1 MTQAER
7 RHFKCMDLRSSGLL
21 LRPVLLVAVALL
33 LCCLR
38 GVAGQDTPVFD
49 FAERPPNV
57 TSNTTAVFRF
67 SLVFSNGSDPCG
79 ADCAIQCELDDAP
92 FVDCADRTRVYSG
105 LSDGDHVFTIF
116 ASTSK
121 GVFYTNKQFWT
132 VDTKPP
138 TAAISAGPAFT
149 NAVNVSLAI
158 QFSEPCTGNGGF
170 QCNNVSSCSVYAGGP
185 GVVLPSTL
193 RTLTSG
199 LTYTVTVALSTD
211 VISGKVHIAMQRNFC
226 TDAAGNVFRRNEN
239 SSFTV
244 RFDRSI
250 PTVNMWTPIQDTQVQ
265 INNEFRTISAT
276 NKSED
281 LIIYLDFSESMITT
295 TAQLLNALRTTGG
308 VLSPT
313 NRKSH
318 GNRRFGFLLSNV
330 SDLSIVTVT
339 LPANSSF
346 SRFNTPVVNTVN
358 ITFLYD
364 SVRPKVT
371 VSTTSLAKTKN
382 QLIPVLIQFTKPVF
396 IFDSTNVT
404 ISGGNL
410 TRFSEVS
417 KSTYAL
423 EVFVESD
430 KVVSV
435 SVGENVTYDISS
447 NPNLASNVLRVRHYT
462 VPAAAV
468 ALSSFTTAGLIA
480 TALASGALSISQAT
494 LAAAGALTSRPTG
507 YIGADASRNL
517 LGMATH
523 LQVFALSDWLAVS
536 LPVEYRETTRGL
548 RWLIPHVN
556 PPWQDQHNNTFLR
569 NALFERQVQPQTPM
583 MRAITR
589 ARRRLLDEENLF
601 CSHGELEEGQGLDQ
615 LEIDCK
621 ETTCPLSQLS
631 THSGAQLHS
640 AVEDGGSVVHLAQ
653 GRRRL
658 GTNMSLFGPALL
670 PSEYSLYFESGMSNE
685 ELEGIFYRTKYTGW
699 RDFSRN
705 MFWLGVVGGGLV
717 LLHILLLVF
726 LRWRTKTSVR
736 GALTIPRFELFFL
749 VLAIPCICQASAF
762 IIRGGTTLGI
772 IIGVLLLAIPA
783 AYLLSV
789 ILFLIIAVFMGSL
802 LEYKEVI
809 SQGGGGS
816 SSHDESW
823 TWRWRSKFAEVVA
836 GRDVVAKWVRK
847 DGLSHSFV
855 PRYGIFFEDRK
866 GPPKLIVLDNDNSGT
881 FPKWVESGSN
891 GIGRMRAVN
900 SDDES
905 EEVSVPWYKKL
916 LGGAQASYFIV
927 DVARRI
933 TLGVIFG
940 AFARSDESWIQVSIA
955 VGITAFQTLYLIILR
970 PFIKRGVQV
979 VESISLLCETGLF
992 VTAIVLLA
1000 LGHPA
1005 DDYLGVGLLL
1015 LGLLLFSFV
1024 SQLVNEWY
1032 ALMKQLLRLSPS
1044 QEPSLKEGL
1053 KFLGSGLVIPFI
1065 PRRHWSRFIRPQP
1078 QQPRTGLVP
1087 VVPMSPEP
1095 DLERPRRST
1104 SVQQGSPLIAAG
1116 PEPPIPGYDPGSPAF
1131 VDPRNA
1137 ATEQAVVVSS
1147 EIKGDM
1153 ATARQDKPVWGSQWK
1168 RSRSMEGKRTTRGTK
1183 ADPKSSELK
1192 MLRELAK
1199 ASFPR
1204 WKKQQDEEA
1213 VVTESG
1219 LDISSPVHSNVG
1231 QAGGGARRKRSSSAP
1246 SQVGADG
1253 EDRVYSDDDSLS
1265 DNSSDDEDYGRPQIV
1280 GESSDIMATDHPV
1293 YENTAKRVET
1303 RDMSETNSSPAC
1315 ATYSV
1320 PEEIPRESSPPGN
1333 SQGATGSALRQEV
1346 DAQKIMPKNEQ
1357 RAEILAYDQNWG
1369 FECTG
1374 ENVVI

>member
-1 MTQAER
+1 MTGAER
-7 RHFKCMDLRSSGLL
+7 WSSKCMDLRSKVPLCPGLL
-21 LRPVLLVAVALL
+21 VVVAVLF
-33 LCCLR
+33 CCLL
-38 GVAGQDTPVFD
+38 GVTGQDTPVFS

-67 SLVFSNGSDPCG
+67 SLVFLNGSDPCG

-92 FVDCADRTRVYSG
+92 FEDCADRMRVYTG

-138 TAAISAGPAFT
+138 TASISAGPAFT
-149 NAVNVSLAI
+149 NAENVSVAI

-170 QCNNVSSCSVYAGGP
+170 QCNNASSCSVYVGGP
-185 GVVLPSTL
+185 GKVLPSTL
-193 RTLTSG
+193 RTLTEG
-199 LTYTVTVALSTD
+199 LTYTLTVALSSD
-211 VISGKVHIAMQRNFC
+211 VIAGKVLIAMQRDFC
-226 TDAAGNVFRRNEN
+226 TDAAGNVFRRNVN

-250 PTVNMWTPIQDTQVQ
+250 PTVNMWTPIQDAQVQ
-265 INNEFRTISAT
+265 IHNEFRTISAT
-276 NKSED
+276 NNSDD

-295 TAQLLNALRTTGG
+295 TAQLLKALRTTDG
-308 VLSPT
+308 VFSST

-330 SDLSIVTVT
+330 SDLSIITVT
-339 LPANSSF
+339 LPANTSF
-346 SRFNTPVVNTVN
+346 SRFNTPVVNAVN

-364 SVRPKVT
+364 SVRPQVK

-382 QLIPVLIQFTKPVF
+382 QLVPVLIQFTKPVF
-396 IFDSTNVT
+396 IFGSTSVT

-410 TRFSEVS
+410 TRFNEVS

-423 EVFVESD
+423 EVLVESD
-430 KVVSV
+430 NVVSV
-435 SVGENVTYDISS
+435 SVGENVTNDISL
-447 NPNLASNVLRVRHYT
+447 NPNFASNVLRVRHYT

-480 TALASGALSISQAT
+480 TALASGALSVSQAT
-494 LAAAGALTSRPTG
+494 LAAAGAITSRPTG

-556 PPWQDQHNNTFLR
+556 PPWQDQHNSTFVR
-569 NALFERQVQPQTPM
+569 NAIFERQAQPQTPV
-583 MRAITR
+583 MRTITR

-601 CSHGELEEGQGLDQ
+601 ALEVELEGYLASDFKK
-615 LEIDCK
+615 DTRCK
-621 ETTCPLSQLS
+621 ETIFSENARTPGAQLS
-631 THSGAQLHS
+631 TLTPSGLRFHPA
-640 AVEDGGSVVHLAQ
+640 AGRGGYDVRVGQ

-658 GTNMSLFGPALL
+658 SPNMTFFGPALT
-670 PSEYSLYFESGMSNE
+670 PNEYSVYFESDISNK
-685 ELEGIFYRTKYTGW
+685 ELQDIFYRTKYTGW
-699 RDFSRN
+699 RDFARN

-717 LLHILLLVF
+717 LLHIFLLLF

-736 GALTIPRFELFFL
+736 GALTIPRFELFVL

-783 AYLLSV
+783 TYLLSV
-789 ILFLIIAVFMGSL
+789 VLFLIIAVFMGSL
-802 LEYKEVI
+802 LQYKEVV
-809 SQGGGGS
+809 SQGSGS
-816 SSHDESW
+816 SSHEESW
-823 TWRWRSKFAEVVA
+823 TWRLRSKFADMVA
-836 GRDVVAKWVRK
+836 GRDTVAKWVRK
-847 DGLSHSFV
+847 DGLSPSFV
-855 PRYGIFFEDRK
+855 SKYGIFFEDRK
-866 GPPKLIVLDNDNSGT
+866 GPPKLIILDGDNSGA

-905 EEVSVPWYKKL
+905 EEISVPWYKKL

-933 TLGVIFG
+933 TLGLIFG
-940 AFARSDESWIQVSIA
+940 AFVRSNESWVQVSVA
-955 VGITAFQTLYLIILR
+955 LGITVFQTFYLITLR
-970 PFIKRGVQV
+970 PFIKRGVQI

-1000 LGHPA
+1000 LGRPA
-1005 DDYLGVGLLL
+1005 DDFLGVGIFL
-1015 LGLLLFSFV
+1015 LGLLLLSFV

-1044 QEPSLKEGL
+1044 HEPSFKEGL
-1053 KFLGSGLVIPFI
+1053 KFLACGLVIPFI
-1065 PRRHWSRFIRPQP
+1065 PRRHWSRFIRPQAP
-1078 QQPRTGLVP
+1078 HPRTGLVP

-1095 DLERPRRST
+1095 DLERPRRSI
-1104 SVQQGSPLIAAG
+1104 SVQQGSPLVATR
-1116 PEPPIPGYDPGSPAF
+1116 PEPAIPGYDPGSPAF

-1137 ATEQAVVVSS
+1137 VTEQAVLSG
-1147 EIKGDM
+1147 EIKTADM
-1153 ATARQDKPVWGSQWK
+1153 ATARQEKPVWGSQWK
-1168 RSRSMEGKRTTRGTK
+1168 RSRSMEGKRSTRGTK
-1183 ADPKSSELK
+1183 ADPKTSELK
-1192 MLRELAK
+1192 ILRELAK
-1199 ASFPR
+1199 ASFPGWR
-1204 WKKQQDEEA
+1204 KQDEG
-1213 VVTESG
+1213 VVVAQSG
-1219 LDISSPVHSNVG
+1219 LDISSPVPSNLG
-1231 QAGGGARRKRSSSAP
+1231 QGGGLRRKRSSSAP
-1246 SQVGADG
+1246 SRVGAG
-1253 EDRVYSDDDSLS
+1253 EDQGYSDDDSFS
-1265 DNSSDDEDYGRPQIV
+1265 ENSSGDEDYGRPQMV
-1280 GESSDIMATDHPV
+1280 GESSLDVNTQPV
-1293 YENTAKRVET
+1293 IITPH
-1303 RDMSETNSSPAC
+1303 SSSSFEKGSKGSGPLEHSGSLPLREVVA
-1315 ATYSV
+1315 AART
-1320 PEEIPRESSPPGN
+1320 PEER
-1333 SQGATGSALRQEV
+1333 
-1346 DAQKIMPKNEQ
+1346 
-1357 RAEILAYDQNWG
+1357 
-1369 FECTG
+1369 
-1374 ENVVI
+1374 